1 MTPSRN
7 SLASSLRAL
16 PEVERLKIL
25 RQMRPETAEALRYTW
40 RFWGR
45 PEQFA
50 PRLPDAAPVLRG
62 CADLPERL
70 RTGALPSLE
79 QTADWTYW
87 LLLAGRGF
95 GKTRAGAEFAIGKAR
110 ALPGSHGA
118 LVAATSD
125 DARKTMLSAGM
136 EHIPEASGILAHFDA
151 EGSQRG
157 RRRPPQTSSFARR
170 AGGHQGA
177 S

>member
-1 MTPSRN
+1 
-7 SLASSLRAL
+7 
-16 PEVERLKIL
+16 
-25 RQMRPETAEALRYTW
+25 MRPEAAEALRYSW

-50 PRLPDAAPVLRG
+50 PGTSGASPATRG
-62 CADLPERL
+62 GPHLTERL
-70 RTGALPSLE
+70 RSGASPPAE
-79 QTADWTYW
+79 ETADWSYW

-95 GKTRAGAEFAIGKAR
+95 GKTRAGAEFAIEKAR

-136 EHIPEASGILAHFDA
+136 EHIPEASGILAVSPPDFRPHLRVLQAHHHLAQWHGGDA
-151 EGSQRG
+151 LLG
-157 RRRPPQTSSFARR
+157 
-170 AGGHQGA
+170 
-177 S
+177 